1 MLNSFTELLLP
12 DKGNT
17 FLFDKNKPFGQTA
30 TFGIARAIPES
41 GECFCILLLFKIKY
55 LRPVV
60 VQGNKRVAI
69 NATFAGLIPKR
80 ANYISI

>member
-41 GECFCILLLFKIKY
+41 GKCFYILLLFNIKS
-55 LRPVV
+55 
-60 VQGNKRVAI
+60 RVRVLKVLEASRG
-69 NATFAGLIPKR
+69 AR
-80 ANYISI
+80 E